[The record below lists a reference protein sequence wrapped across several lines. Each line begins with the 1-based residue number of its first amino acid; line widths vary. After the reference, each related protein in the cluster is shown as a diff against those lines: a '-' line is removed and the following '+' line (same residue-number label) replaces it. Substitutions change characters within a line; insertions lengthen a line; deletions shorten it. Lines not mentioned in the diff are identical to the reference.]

1 MTKADGSGD
10 RTVRTRAAL
19 IDAAI
24 AHFGKRGYDAVT
36 TREIAA
42 AAETNVSSIKY
53 HFGGKEEL
61 YRAAL
66 DSVVAEIRSLID
78 PVLAALTASIAHA
91 GNDRDALRQ
100 LARNFATNWCR
111 AVLGD
116 RKLQR
121 RIPCIVRELIAPT
134 ASFDAIYDGFFRRLY
149 DALAALISG
158 MHDAAAT
165 DAETRVRTHAL
176 VNMLLGFVEG
186 ESIFWR
192 QMNWKRY
199 TPERIEIILP
209 TVAATFVAALG

>member
-1 MTKADGSGD
+1 MTKADASGD
-10 RTVRTRAAL
+10 RALRTHAAL

-24 AHFGKRGYDAVT
+24 AQFGRRGYDAVT

-61 YRAAL
+61 YRSAL
-66 DSVVAEIRSLID
+66 ESVVAEIQTLID
-78 PVLAALTASIAHA
+78 PVLAALAHKIARA
-91 GNDRDALRQ
+91 GSDRTALRA
-100 LARNFATNWCR
+100 LAREFATNWCR

-116 RKLQR
+116 RRLQR

-134 ASFDAIYDGFFRRLY
+134 ASFDVIYDGFFRRLY
-149 DALAALISG
+149 DALAALIAGVHGTSP
-158 MHDAAAT
+158 AA
-165 DAETRVRTHAL
+165 AETRVRTHAL

-209 TVAATFVAALG
+209 TVADTFVAALG